1 MSVSNAADVVG
12 RLPEEFDDWPDGA
25 RRAYLEASLNREALL
40 DMVARRAG
48 LSGANG
54 ELTKYQLASIAVELG
69 TGERDV

>member
-1 MSVSNAADVVG
+1 MTLSTATDVTEG
-12 RLPEEFDDWPDGA
+12 FPEGFGGWPDGA
-25 RRAYLEASLNREALL
+25 RRAYLEASLDREALL

-69 TGERDV
+69 GGERDA